1 MIRYSYVLHQIV
13 ERGGLSGL
21 CHAMSLEDE
30 EDSYYETLFGVLG
43 RFTASCSTCAQG
55 IIDAGLFPFCR
66 RVCPLSPPPPAIIF
80 SVSLSLLHT
89 RYQVLRTPRLQVL
102 AGYLVPVTL
111 NKLFSEI
118 HSEKFVDSIIPEL
131 ETIVEPALLAS
142 QALQIHS

>member
-1 MIRYSYVLHQIV
+1 
-13 ERGGLSGL
+13 
-21 CHAMSLEDE
+21 
-30 EDSYYETLFGVLG
+30 
-43 RFTASCSTCAQG
+43 
-55 IIDAGLFPFCR
+55 
-66 RVCPLSPPPPAIIF
+66 
-80 SVSLSLLHT
+80 
-89 RYQVLRTPRLQVL
+89 LQVL